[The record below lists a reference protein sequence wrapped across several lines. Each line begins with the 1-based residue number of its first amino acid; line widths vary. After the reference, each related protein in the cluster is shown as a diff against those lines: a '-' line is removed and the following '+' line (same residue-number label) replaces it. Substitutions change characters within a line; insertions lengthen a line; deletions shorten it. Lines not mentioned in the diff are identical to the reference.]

1 MMHGEFEEL
10 SGIKI
15 SWERYHNVIEPMYI
29 AADVDKR
36 EFVKMINL
44 DYFNERPFERYV
56 ILRRNTEADSDGHWE
71 PCKTMIANSPKR
83 ALYDYYFLLD
93 ELDQADPAYVYDAVP
108 EKSIQGDVYS
118 DDCSNN

>member
-10 SGIKI
+10 SGIEI

-36 EFVKMINL
+36 EFIKMINL
-44 DYFNERPFERYV
+44 DYFNERSFERYA
-56 ILRRNTEADSDGHWE
+56 ILRKNTEADTDGHWHV
-71 PCKTMIANSPKR
+71 CHFMIANSPKR
-83 ALYDYYFLLD
+83 ALEDYYFLLD
-93 ELDQADPAYVYDAVP
+93 ELGQADPVWTYQAVP